1 MPQRPRCEL
10 KFCNFGPGLPE
21 GLQGASLSLPPWTC
35 VLQYCVLVMVKVCR
49 VGACVFAAARLCPPM
64 MMNLKMVV
72 VLDRRR
78 VLLLVAYRVVDVV
91 VPLNYCRSHD
101 CCCWS
106 CCCCRLLHLRVVR
119 LRGLNWDLDHQQDA
133 YLKLHSQ
140 QDGTMLLHQKL
151 LAPPCA
157 PCAPSYP
164 SCQTCQISYHDCV
177 DRRRSRQVAS
187 DPRTRSGKQ
196 L

>member
-35 VLQYCVLVMVKVCR
+35 VLQYCVLGKGMVYR
-49 VGACVFAAARLCPPM
+49 LGACAAAAARLCPPM
-64 MMNLKMVV
+64 MMNWMMVV
-72 VLDRRR
+72 VLVRRR
-78 VLLLVAYRVVDVV
+78 ALLLDAYRVVVV
-91 VPLNYCRSHD
+91 VLMNHCRSHD
-101 CCCWS
+101 CLCWS

-119 LRGLNWDLDHQQDA
+119 LRGLNWDLDRQQET

-164 SCQTCQISYHDCV
+164 CVTCQISHHDF
-177 DRRRSRQVAS
+177 DDRSRRVAS

>member
-1 MPQRPRCEL
+1 
-10 KFCNFGPGLPE
+10 
-21 GLQGASLSLPPWTC
+21 
-35 VLQYCVLVMVKVCR
+35 MVKVFR

-78 VLLLVAYRVVDVV
+78 VLLLGVYRVVVV
-91 VPLNYCRSHD
+91 VPMNHCCSHD
-101 CCCWS
+101 CGCCS

-119 LRGLNWDLDHQQDA
+119 LRGLNWDLDRQQET
-133 YLKLHSQ
+133 YLKLYSQ

-164 SCQTCQISYHDCV
+164 SCLTCQISYHDCV
-177 DRRRSRQVAS
+177 DRRRNRQVAS
-187 DPRTRSGKQ
+187 DLRTRSGKQ